1 MTLTPM
7 VYTARL
13 MKQKYPGCKVVFV
26 GPCAAKKLEAI
37 REDIRSDVDFVLTF
51 EELQGMFEAKEIN
64 FETIEPMYDLNEGT
78 AAGRGFAVS
87 GGVAG
92 AVTDVIRRTNPEL
105 EVKTARAEGLR
116 DCRKLMTLAK
126 AGKYNGYLLEGMAC
140 PGGCV
145 AGAGTLLPV
154 DLATKVIG
162 RYQGEAEIHSPMESS
177 FGEMGKDM
185 D

>member
-1 MTLTPM
+1 
-7 VYTARL
+7 
-13 MKQKYPGCKVVFV
+13 
-26 GPCAAKKLEAI
+26 
-37 REDIRSDVDFVLTF
+37 VDFVLTF

-64 FETIEPMYDLNEGT
+64 FETIEPMYDLNEGS

-92 AVTDVIRRTNPEL
+92 AVENMIRKENPDA

-116 DCRKLMTLAK
+116 DCRKLMAMAK

-140 PGGCV
+140 PGGCI

-154 DLATKVIG
+154 DLAAKVVG
-162 RYQGEAEIHSPMESS
+162 RYQTEADVEDPTQSAYRDH
-177 FGEMGKDM
+177 GKSLEE
-185 D
+185 

>member
-1 MTLTPM
+1 M
-7 VYTARL
+7 R
-13 MKQKYPGCKVVFV
+13 
-26 GPCAAKKLEAI
+26 
-37 REDIRSDVDFVLTF
+37 
-51 EELQGMFEAKEIN
+51 
-64 FETIEPMYDLNEGT
+64 EGT

-92 AVTDVIRRTNPEL
+92 AVADVIHQADPNL

-116 DCRKLMTLAK
+116 ECRKLMTLAR

-154 DLATKVIG
+154 DLASTVVG
-162 RYQGEAEIHSPMESS
+162 RYQKEADQTSPLNSPYRSAGREL
-177 FGEMGKDM
+177 D
-185 D
+185 